1 MSSLFSITD
10 AVTPDVAV
18 EIGAGRIA
26 GAVVER
32 RGRQPVIG
40 AHAVEPLPP
49 SALVPSLT
57 TANVVDRAAVMTA
70 LNRVMERVGRPNRV
84 ALVVPDTVARVS
96 LVRFENVPA
105 RAADL
110 DQLIRWQVKKT
121 APFPLEDA
129 QVSYVSG
136 LRSADGQE
144 FVVSV
149 ARRGVIEEYEALCA
163 EAGTHAGLV
172 DLSTFGVINALLA
185 GGAAPAADWLVINV
199 AADSASIA
207 IMRGADL
214 IFFRNRPADAESSA
228 MDLMH
233 QTAVYC
239 EDRLQGTGFARAFAV
254 GTSYAGPDV
263 DLVRRSLE
271 ERIGTTIENVDPR
284 QVASLTDRISAAPAL
299 LDAMTPLV
307 GLLLRDQ
314 PEGARV

>member
-1 MSSLFSITD
+1 M
-10 AVTPDVAV
+10 
-18 EIGAGRIA
+18 
-26 GAVVER
+26 
-32 RGRQPVIG
+32 
-40 AHAVEPLPP
+40 
-49 SALVPSLT
+49 
-57 TANVVDRAAVMTA
+57 
-70 LNRVMERVGRPNRV
+70 
-84 ALVVPDTVARVS
+84 
-96 LVRFENVPA
+96 
-105 RAADL
+105 
-110 DQLIRWQVKKT
+110 
-121 APFPLEDA
+121 
-129 QVSYVSG
+129 
-136 LRSADGQE
+136 RSADGQE

-233 QTAVYC
+233 QTAVYY

-284 QVASLTDRISAAPAL
+284 QVASLTDRISASPVL